1 MQLKSSGI
9 DWTGTQRQT
18 PLPLKV
24 RASTAERRQDRR
36 FDVDLPLDY
45 CQPDNKESYGGTVVN
60 VSKGGSQVYL
70 SRKLDIGTFL
80 KIEIFYVRE
89 LELDAINAIAKV
101 VWSEQSGNDNEGRH
115 CYGLQFLSIAQ
126 RDFTRLVALLKETAP
141 STH

>member
-1 MQLKSSGI
+1 MSWLGA
-9 DWTGTQRQT
+9 QRQT
-18 PLPLKV
+18 IPAMKVHALP
-24 RASTAERRQDRR
+24 SERRKNRR
-36 FDVDLPLDY
+36 YSVDLPLDY
-45 CQPDNKESYGGTVVN
+45 SQPDNKESYGGIVAN
-60 VSKGGSQVYL
+60 VSKGGTQVYL
-70 SRKLDIGTFL
+70 SRKLEIGTFL

-89 LELDAINAIAKV
+89 LEFDAINAIAKV